1 MPLLQFLFAAFSKKP
16 AVRAATAAAG
26 AAPAASDVFSNPQLH
41 SMSADLERA
50 ARLLL
55 TPDVQST
62 QMVSWIVQ
70 DVGVRLRALNIDGAD
85 QRTWNELRGIQ
96 DQLQRTRRLA
106 EGAMRIQWTSLRRLM
121 ALTQSYSPPGRIS
134 QYKDRWP
141 RIDLKV

>member
-1 MPLLQFLFAAFSKKP
+1 MPLLQFLFAVFAKKP
-16 AVRAATAAAG
+16 AARATAASAG
-26 AAPAASDVFSNPQLH
+26 APPAVSGVFSNPQLN

-55 TPDVQST
+55 TPDAQST

-70 DVGVRLRALNIDGAD
+70 DIGVRLGALNIADAD